1 MANKHSVFVAAV
13 IAAGLALAP
22 FAAVSA
28 QESGATKAPVHHM
41 DPQPGVTDAGA
52 MAPAPAAGMVMI
64 EQTAPSV
71 KAPVH
76 NISPQQ

>member
-22 FAAVSA
+22 FAAASA
-28 QESGATKAPVHHM
+28 QESESTKAPVHHM
-41 DPQPGVTDAGA
+41 DPEAGA
-52 MAPAPAAGMVMI
+52 TGARTMAPAPVAGMVMI
-64 EQTAPSV
+64 EQNAPSV

-76 NISPQQ
+76 NLSPQQ